1 MIVARDDGFA
11 RSHDDARAV
20 IRYAVPGARVRF
32 WRNVQS
38 TSERG
43 ASYEVA
49 LDRLGEAPVVVR
61 AAYALPC
68 RADAL
73 ANHARAE
80 IEKYAPQRA

>member
-32 WRNVQS
+32 WREPRT

-49 LDRLGEAPVVVR
+49 LPRLGAAPIVLQ
-61 AAYALPC
+61 AAYALPFN
-68 RADAL
+68 AAAL
-73 ANHARAE
+73 AKMVRDRIDQCAQSA
-80 IEKYAPQRA
+80 